1 MEVFVLNANTLSNM
15 SFVFAFA
22 FYSKEQLERL
32 HTVHCPKQNNTAFLA
47 QISSTITQSTKAL
60 YVLHIQ

>member
-22 FYSKEQLERL
+22 FYSNEQLERL
-32 HTVHCPKQNNTAFLA
+32 HIVRCPKENNTTFLA
-47 QISSTITQSTKAL
+47 
-60 YVLHIQ
+60 